1 MDNKPPT
8 IAIPVPSDKK
18 LVKLSK
24 LIPAPASC
32 CFKLLETIVDITVLV
47 NESPPKTNTIIIVMN
62 NDVSSEEHT
71 YELPTRRSYDLGNN
85 ILTRKG
91 MYNKPPSIAIPVTSD
106 KKLVK
111 LSKLIPAPASC
122 CFKLLETIV
131 DITVL
136 VNESPPKTNTIIIV
150 MNHDV

>member
-47 NESPPKTNTIIIVMN
+47 NESAPKT
-62 NDVSSEEHT
+62 D
-71 YELPTRRSYDLGNN
+71 
-85 ILTRKG
+85 
-91 MYNKPPSIAIPVTSD
+91 TS
-106 KKLVK
+106 
-111 LSKLIPAPASC
+111 
-122 CFKLLETIV
+122 
-131 DITVL
+131 
-136 VNESPPKTNTIIIV
+136 IIV
-150 MNHDV
+150 MNHEIVSRRQEAVKKRTEANVTPMFNTYKGPLLSSSIPPM

>member
-47 NESPPKTNTIIIVMN
+47 NESPPK
-62 NDVSSEEHT
+62 
-71 YELPTRRSYDLGNN
+71 P
-85 ILTRKG
+85 
-91 MYNKPPSIAIPVTSD
+91 
-106 KKLVK
+106 
-111 LSKLIPAPASC
+111 
-122 CFKLLETIV
+122 
-131 DITVL
+131 
-136 VNESPPKTNTIIIV
+136 NTIIIV
-150 MNHDV
+150 MNHGVDSKRKESATQLSVSHVTPIFSTYKSPLLSSSMLPL

>member
-47 NESPPKTNTIIIVMN
+47 NERPPKTN
-62 NDVSSEEHT
+62 
-71 YELPTRRSYDLGNN
+71 
-85 ILTRKG
+85 K
-91 MYNKPPSIAIPVTSD
+91 
-106 KKLVK
+106 
-111 LSKLIPAPASC
+111 
-122 CFKLLETIV
+122 
-131 DITVL
+131 
-136 VNESPPKTNTIIIV
+136 IIIV
-150 MNHDV
+150 MNHDVVSKRKEAVTKLTERNVTPLLNTHTGPLLSTSIAPLQPQIITLIVPEKIITLPI

>member
-47 NESPPKTNTIIIVMN
+47 NESPPITNTIIIVMN
-62 NDVSSEEHT
+62 DDVVSKRMEE
-71 YELPTRRSYDLGNN
+71 
-85 ILTRKG
+85 
-91 MYNKPPSIAIPVTSD
+91 V
-106 KKLVK
+106 KKLTEKNVNK
-111 LSKLIPAPASC
+111 MFNMYKGHLLSTSIP
-122 CFKLLETIV
+122 TI
-131 DITVL
+131 
-136 VNESPPKTNTIIIV
+136 
-150 MNHDV
+150 

>member
-62 NDVSSEEHT
+62 HDVVSK
-71 YELPTRRSYDLGNN
+71 
-85 ILTRKG
+85 RKE
-91 MYNKPPSIAIPVTSD
+91 AV
-106 KKLVK
+106 KKLTERNVTPMFNTYK
-111 LSKLIPAPASC
+111 GTLLSTSIEAMEQKTMTVFVPGKI
-122 CFKLLETIV
+122 
-131 DITVL
+131 ITLPISAVI
-136 VNESPPKTNTIIIV
+136 SW
-150 MNHDV
+150 

>member
-47 NESPPKTNTIIIVMN
+47 NEST
-62 NDVSSEEHT
+62 
-71 YELPTRRSYDLGNN
+71 
-85 ILTRKG
+85 
-91 MYNKPPSIAIPVTSD
+91 
-106 KKLVK
+106 
-111 LSKLIPAPASC
+111 
-122 CFKLLETIV
+122 
-131 DITVL
+131 
-136 VNESPPKTNTIIIV
+136 PKTNTIIIV
-150 MNHDV
+150 MNHDVVSKRKEAVKKLTERNVTPMFNTYKGPLVSTSIPPMKPKIMTLNVPGKITTHQNSAVPTRE

>member
-47 NESPPKTNTIIIVMN
+47 NESPPKTNTIIIVMKYHV
-62 NDVSSEEHT
+62 VSKRKEAVQKLT
-71 YELPTRRSYDLGNN
+71 ARSVTPVFTAY
-85 ILTRKG
+85 KG
-91 MYNKPPSIAIPVTSD
+91 PLLATSIPP
-106 KKLVK
+106 
-111 LSKLIPAPASC
+111 
-122 CFKLLETIV
+122 
-131 DITVL
+131 
-136 VNESPPKTNTIIIV
+136 
-150 MNHDV
+150 M

>member
-18 LVKLSK
+18 
-24 LIPAPASC
+24 
-32 CFKLLETIVDITVLV
+32 
-47 NESPPKTNTIIIVMN
+47 
-62 NDVSSEEHT
+62 
-71 YELPTRRSYDLGNN
+71 R
-85 ILTRKG
+85 
-91 MYNKPPSIAIPVTSD
+91 
-106 KKLVK
+106 VK

-150 MNHDV
+150 MNHDVVSKRKEAVKKLTERNVTPMFNTYKGPLLSTSIPRMEPKILTLIVPGKIITLTISSVLVSGQ

>member
-62 NDVSSEEHT
+62 HDVVSKRKEAVKKLTERNVTPIFNTYTTNVAENNDTHCSRE
-71 YELPTRRSYDLGNN
+71 NN
-85 ILTRKG
+85 
-91 MYNKPPSIAIPVTSD
+91 YTSD
-106 KKLVK
+106 FG
-111 LSKLIPAPASC
+111 S
-122 CFKLLETIV
+122 T
-131 DITVL
+131 
-136 VNESPPKTNTIIIV
+136 
-150 MNHDV
+150 

>member
-1 MDNKPPT
+1 P
-8 IAIPVPSDKK
+8 
-18 LVKLSK
+18 
-24 LIPAPASC
+24 
-32 CFKLLETIVDITVLV
+32 
-47 NESPPKTNTIIIVMN
+47 
-62 NDVSSEEHT
+62 
-71 YELPTRRSYDLGNN
+71 
-85 ILTRKG
+85 
-91 MYNKPPSIAIPVTSD
+91 SD

-150 MNHDV
+150 MNHDVVSKRKEAVKKLTERNVTPMFNTYKGPQIGRASCRERVKISVIGVSGNKKREE

>member
-47 NESPPKTNTIIIVMN
+47 K
-62 NDVSSEEHT
+62 
-71 YELPTRRSYDLGNN
+71 
-85 ILTRKG
+85 
-91 MYNKPPSIAIPVTSD
+91 
-106 KKLVK
+106 
-111 LSKLIPAPASC
+111 
-122 CFKLLETIV
+122 
-131 DITVL
+131 
-136 VNESPPKTNTIIIV
+136 ESPPKTNTIIIV
-150 MNHDV
+150 MNHDVVYKIKENKDSNSSSENNYTSEFSRTKMVNIDNNISNHRNKTIYCCKCKSP

>member
-47 NESPPKTNTIIIVMN
+47 NESPPKTNTIIIV
-62 NDVSSEEHT
+62 
-71 YELPTRRSYDLGNN
+71 
-85 ILTRKG
+85 I
-91 MYNKPPSIAIPVTSD
+91 
-106 KKLVK
+106 
-111 LSKLIPAPASC
+111 
-122 CFKLLETIV
+122 
-131 DITVL
+131 
-136 VNESPPKTNTIIIV
+136 
-150 MNHDV
+150 NHDVDFKRKEALQKVKEINVTQMYNPYKGPLLSTRIQPMQAKIITLSVPGKIITLTISAVLSWRTPFII

>member
-47 NESPPKTNTIIIVMN
+47 NESPRITNTIIMVMID
-62 NDVSSEEHT
+62 DVVAKRE
-71 YELPTRRSYDLGNN
+71 D
-85 ILTRKG
+85 
-91 MYNKPPSIAIPVTSD
+91 AC
-106 KKLVK
+106 KKLTESYVAPMFNTYK
-111 LSKLIPAPASC
+111 GPLLSTSIGIMYPNIMMVTVPGKI
-122 CFKLLETIV
+122 
-131 DITVL
+131 ITLPIAAVL
-136 VNESPPKTNTIIIV
+136 SS
-150 MNHDV
+150 

>member
-1 MDNKPPT
+1 

-62 NDVSSEEHT
+62 HDVVSKRKEAVKKLRSEEHT
-71 YELPTRRSYDLGNN
+71 SELQSRFDLVCR
-85 ILTRKG
+85 L
-91 MYNKPPSIAIPVTSD
+91 
-106 KKLVK
+106 
-111 LSKLIPAPASC
+111 
-122 CFKLLETIV
+122 LLEKK
-131 DITVL
+131 
-136 VNESPPKTNTIIIV
+136 KTKYI
-150 MNHDV
+150 